1 MNYENDYELI
11 YLIREKDDYA
21 FTYIL
26 NKYSK
31 IINIICNKYYSKYKY
46 IGLSYEDL
54 VQEARFAV
62 SKLINN
68 YDEEKTLFYSFL
80 IVCVERHLLSFCK
93 KYNNMKNYPLNYSL
107 SDDVFNYV
115 KEDNCSYEVDSI
127 LTENE
132 LFFECKNCLSFN
144 QSIVF
149 ELRYNNFTY
158 KEISILLGLP
168 LSTIDGRLC
177 LIRKKLKSILNIN
190 I

>member
-80 IVCVERHLLSFCK
+80 VLL
-93 KYNNMKNYPLNYSL
+93 
-107 SDDVFNYV
+107 
-115 KEDNCSYEVDSI
+115 
-127 LTENE
+127 
-132 LFFECKNCLSFN
+132 
-144 QSIVF
+144 
-149 ELRYNNFTY
+149 
-158 KEISILLGLP
+158 
-168 LSTIDGRLC
+168 
-177 LIRKKLKSILNIN
+177 
-190 I
+190 

>member
-1 MNYENDYELI
+1 
-11 YLIREKDDYA
+11 
-21 FTYIL
+21 
-26 NKYSK
+26 
-31 IINIICNKYYSKYKY
+31 
-46 IGLSYEDL
+46 
-54 VQEARFAV
+54 
-62 SKLINN
+62 
-68 YDEEKTLFYSFL
+68 
-80 IVCVERHLLSFCK
+80 
-93 KYNNMKNYPLNYSL
+93 MKNYPLNYSL

-158 KEISILLGLP
+158 KEISILLDLP